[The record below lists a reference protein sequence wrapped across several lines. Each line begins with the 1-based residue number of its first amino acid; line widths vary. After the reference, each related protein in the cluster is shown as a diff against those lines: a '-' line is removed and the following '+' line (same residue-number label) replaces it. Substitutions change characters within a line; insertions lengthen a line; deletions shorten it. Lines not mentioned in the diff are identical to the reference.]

1 MSDNWVVQNLENSL
15 STWDEK
21 LSEIWQLLT
30 QDPATFKG
38 GAIWQVM
45 LDIND
50 ALKAIGYGLLV
61 LFFAVG
67 AVKTCASL
75 ADLKRPEAAF
85 KLFIRFVLA
94 KAAVGYGLDL
104 MLAVF
109 TIIQGMV
116 SSIIAEAGV
125 STGGSTTLPETG
137 GLATLPPE
145 IVDMINDVGFLES
158 IPLWVVTLLGGL
170 FITVL
175 AFIMILTVYSR
186 MFRLY
191 MYTAIAPIP
200 LSTFAGEPSGNIG
213 KNFLRSYAGVCLEG
227 AVIALAC
234 IIFSVMAASPPA
246 VDTSVSA
253 VTAVWSYVGELIF
266 NLLVLVGAVRMSDR
280 IVKELMGL

>member
-1 MSDNWVVQNLENSL
+1 
-15 STWDEK
+15 
-21 LSEIWQLLT
+21 
-30 QDPATFKG
+30 
-38 GAIWQVM
+38 M

-85 KLFIRFVLA
+85 KLFIRFILA

-125 STGGSTTLPETG
+125 STGGSTTLPQ
-137 GLATLPPE
+137 E

-175 AFIMILTVYSR
+175 AFIMILTVYCPHP
-186 MFRLY
+186 
-191 MYTAIAPIP
+191 A
-200 LSTFAGEPSGNIG
+200 
-213 KNFLRSYAGVCLEG
+213 VCLCGGTQRQYREK
-227 AVIALAC
+227 L
-234 IIFSVMAASPPA
+234 PA
-246 VDTSVSA
+246 VLRRGVPGGRGDCPGLHHLFGHGGFPA
-253 VTAVWSYVGELIF
+253 CGGHQRVGSHRRLELCGGTH
-266 NLLVLVGAVRMSDR
+266 L
-280 IVKELMGL
+280 

>member
-1 MSDNWVVQNLENSL
+1 
-15 STWDEK
+15 
-21 LSEIWQLLT
+21 
-30 QDPATFKG
+30 
-38 GAIWQVM
+38 M

-85 KLFIRFVLA
+85 KLFIRFILA

-186 MFRLY
+186 LFKLY

>member
-1 MSDNWVVQNLENSL
+1 
-15 STWDEK
+15 
-21 LSEIWQLLT
+21 
-30 QDPATFKG
+30 
-38 GAIWQVM
+38 M

-85 KLFIRFVLA
+85 KLFIRFILA

-125 STGGSTTLPETG
+125 STGGTTTLPETG

-246 VDTSVSA
+246 VDTGVSA
-253 VTAVWSYVGELIF
+253 VTVVWSYVGELSAS
-266 NLLVLVGAVRMSDR
+266 VSTGKKPVRGFMWNSA
-280 IVKELMGL
+280 IGMAAA